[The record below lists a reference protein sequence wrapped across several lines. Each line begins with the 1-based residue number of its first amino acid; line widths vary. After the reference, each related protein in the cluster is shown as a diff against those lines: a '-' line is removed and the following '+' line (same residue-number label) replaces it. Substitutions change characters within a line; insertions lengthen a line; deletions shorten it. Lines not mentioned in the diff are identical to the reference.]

1 MPVHSLFLSSYTVR
15 CTFPTG
21 IVQRNSKHWV
31 CSHTQQNEC
40 VSPYYLYASFCYYPG
55 ISPDP
60 LTIRKEFN
68 HMGKNRTRN
77 NEFKFFLSNDE
88 KALLEAKWKA
98 SGLPSRS
105 SYIRNLI
112 VYSFVYE
119 IDYSELKQYNRALS
133 QINNNINQI
142 ARKANTFDVATAD
155 DIKQVKEM
163 MDKIW
168 HIQRSMLL
176 KQPLTRQ

>member
-1 MPVHSLFLSSYTVR
+1 
-15 CTFPTG
+15 
-21 IVQRNSKHWV
+21 
-31 CSHTQQNEC
+31 
-40 VSPYYLYASFCYYPG
+40 
-55 ISPDP
+55 
-60 LTIRKEFN
+60 
-68 HMGKNRTRN
+68 MGQNRTRN
-77 NEFKFFLSNDE
+77 NEFKFFLSDDE

>member
-1 MPVHSLFLSSYTVR
+1 
-15 CTFPTG
+15 
-21 IVQRNSKHWV
+21 
-31 CSHTQQNEC
+31 
-40 VSPYYLYASFCYYPG
+40 
-55 ISPDP
+55 
-60 LTIRKEFN
+60 
-68 HMGKNRTRN
+68 MGKNRTRN
-77 NEFKFFLSNDE
+77 NEFKFFLSDDE
-88 KALLEAKWKA
+88 KILLEAKWKA

-105 SYIRNLI
+105 SYIRKLI

-155 DIKQVKEM
+155 DIKQIKEM

>member
-1 MPVHSLFLSSYTVR
+1 MRFSLLFIRIIL
-15 CTFPTG
+15 
-21 IVQRNSKHWV
+21 
-31 CSHTQQNEC
+31 
-40 VSPYYLYASFCYYPG
+40 LLPG
-55 ISPDP
+55 DIPGP
-60 LTIRKEFN
+60 LNLRKEYN

-77 NEFKFFLSNDE
+77 NEFKFFLSDDE

-142 ARKANTFDVATAD
+142 ARMANTFDVATAD

-176 KQPLTRQ
+176 KQPLSRQ